1 MLGEYLMK
9 SLCVVLKEKDKCE
22 RLLTPTATTVFEKIK
37 TDAAKY
43 VAKYNGAGKYQV
55 ASTWQDQYMV
65 GMPKKKRRM
74 GVDEPNSQAVT
85 IFESKAI
92 KCRKGCNGRVIV
104 EGRIEVKIVDKGKME
119 KLTVVNENER
129 LSKEEIE
136 KMIEDADKYKQE
148 DQEYKKKADV
158 FNALEDCI
166 YNMKKMEHVIV
177 DATTWIE
184 DNQDA
189 IVDEIERMKEQLE
202 SMCMPKF

>member
-1 MLGEYLMK
+1 
-9 SLCVVLKEKDKCE
+9 
-22 RLLTPTATTVFEKIK
+22 
-37 TDAAKY
+37 
-43 VAKYNGAGKYQV
+43 
-55 ASTWQDQYMV
+55 
-65 GMPKKKRRM
+65 
-74 GVDEPNSQAVT
+74 
-85 IFESKAI
+85 
-92 KCRKGCNGRVIV
+92 
-104 EGRIEVKIVDKGKME
+104 ME